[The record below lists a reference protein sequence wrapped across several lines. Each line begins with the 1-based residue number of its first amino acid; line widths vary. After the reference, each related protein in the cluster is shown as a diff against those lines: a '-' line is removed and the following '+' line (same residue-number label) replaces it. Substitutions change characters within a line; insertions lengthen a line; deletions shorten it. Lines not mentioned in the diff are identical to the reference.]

1 MELKKIIELMIDI
14 KKNYLKFFSIFFI
27 LIISFVIALQLP
39 GYNWETDYG
48 HHYYISMFN
57 GKETNLYL
65 DFQFHKGP
73 VSFLI
78 LDILGLIINYGWKQS
93 IISYFIITC
102 IFFFVVKYYINYEL
116 KNVLFTIISLVY
128 FLAFFRNQG
137 SNIFS
142 DINLNIFLFLSFI
155 FFIKFIDNL
164 KYKNIFYFTFFFTLA
179 ILCRIDIIFYFFPF
193 FFIFILFLI
202 REKKFKILNFKFILL
217 NLIIVLLTFFLLLFF
232 YNYGIEDFISSNI
245 YFNLEYSKDYFKFK
259 NISYLYHLTPNKILC
274 LILIVKL
281 LFYYKENL
289 GVKKKIKSFLL
300 IITVFQ
306 IIFFLFKIEEFI
318 FFNFLYLLEIVSL
331 LYIFFLNKNYKNYKL
346 LIAIV
351 FKYTSIFIYLYAGSF
366 KLNHV
371 FILLLGFFIYYIFFI
386 KFLIKTNWKFKKII
400 IFLLI
405 ILSIDQ
411 SVKIFNSLER
421 PLERNNNIAL
431 KYGIN
436 NFFYNPEIIKSN
448 TVSSFI
454 LKNNSAVICDRAW
467 PHIFNNKRSNG
478 FMFDWWFYDENK
490 KILNKDIIKN
500 FHKDIL
506 NKKYGEIFLIDQGC
520 VSKSI
525 FSKSKLITKLIKNS
539 NIINTIDFFEYKF
552 DVRKIK

>member
-1 MELKKIIELMIDI
+1 
-14 KKNYLKFFSIFFI
+14 
-27 LIISFVIALQLP
+27 
-39 GYNWETDYG
+39 
-48 HHYYISMFN
+48 
-57 GKETNLYL
+57 
-65 DFQFHKGP
+65 
-73 VSFLI
+73 
-78 LDILGLIINYGWKQS
+78 
-93 IISYFIITC
+93 
-102 IFFFVVKYYINYEL
+102 
-116 KNVLFTIISLVY
+116 
-128 FLAFFRNQG
+128 
-137 SNIFS
+137 
-142 DINLNIFLFLSFI
+142 
-155 FFIKFIDNL
+155 
-164 KYKNIFYFTFFFTLA
+164 
-179 ILCRIDIIFYFFPF
+179 
-193 FFIFILFLI
+193 
-202 REKKFKILNFKFILL
+202 
-217 NLIIVLLTFFLLLFF
+217 
-232 YNYGIEDFISSNI
+232 
-245 YFNLEYSKDYFKFK
+245 
-259 NISYLYHLTPNKILC
+259 
-274 LILIVKL
+274 
-281 LFYYKENL
+281 
-289 GVKKKIKSFLL
+289 
-300 IITVFQ
+300 
-306 IIFFLFKIEEFI
+306 
-318 FFNFLYLLEIVSL
+318 
-331 LYIFFLNKNYKNYKL
+331 
-346 LIAIV
+346 
-351 FKYTSIFIYLYAGSF
+351 
-366 KLNHV
+366 
-371 FILLLGFFIYYIFFI
+371 LLGFFIYYIFFI